1 MTLNKRI
8 FRDIKQNFARW
19 FSLFVLVALGMYMVV
34 SLIAS
39 AETIIDN
46 VNNFC
51 EENNVEDGE
60 FTLFTPLTDEEKNDL
75 EDNKYSIEES
85 FYIDFKQDDNS
96 TIRIF
101 KNRDNINVESAT
113 EGTIANNDNQVM
125 LEKHYAEKHDLK
137 VGDKITI
144 ADKEFTIVGIGIS
157 PDYDNCKQNIADVGT
172 DAKTFGTA
180 FVTDDEYDN
189 LKETGKYEKT
199 EVYEYSYTLEKGA
212 KSSELKKT
220 LKALKVDENILKAAN
235 ISGDV
240 DNLTMFLEG
249 KDNPRI
255 KASVNEVAT
264 NKSSGIT
271 GGIIVLILFTY
282 VISVFIIHEL
292 NEESSAIGAL
302 YSMGVKKSTLLW
314 HYIKLPVII
323 SFLGGLVGTLIALTK
338 AGIGVMIASKISY
351 YSLPTLEY
359 SHPAYVLIYG
369 IVAPPVIAFIV
380 NMLVIN
386 KKLSQTPLS
395 LLRNSNN
402 AKVHLFRLHLPK
414 KMSFNSQFRIRQFL
428 REMRASIALC
438 LGMLISLLF
447 LMLSLMCFCGLDNF
461 KDQNKKDLN
470 YKYMYSLKYE
480 LDEVPS
486 DATESYAKT
495 LSKTTLG
502 YDMDVTI
509 VGTNDNNNYFKFNPP
524 KNENK
529 IILGTSAAK
538 KFGVKAGDKITLRD
552 KVNDK
557 DYTFTIDK
565 VVQYSIGLYAFM
577 DIDEMRSLFGED
589 EDYYNILISDNKL
602 DIDTDAIYS
611 VTTDKDVLKFATTFQ
626 NNMNSMIYMMLF
638 ASIIIFVV
646 VMYLMI
652 KIMIDRSANNISLM
666 KIFGYTNSEVRKLY
680 IDGNFITIVISSIIC
695 VPLAKVIMTGVW
707 PSMVASVQ
715 CGFDVSFKAIVY
727 VLIYALIFVCYFVV
741 VFILN
746 RKLNKIS
753 ATEVL
758 KNRE

>member
-1 MTLNKRI
+1 
-8 FRDIKQNFARW
+8 
-19 FSLFVLVALGMYMVV
+19 
-34 SLIAS
+34 
-39 AETIIDN
+39 
-46 VNNFC
+46 
-51 EENNVEDGE
+51 
-60 FTLFTPLTDEEKNDL
+60 
-75 EDNKYSIEES
+75 
-85 FYIDFKQDDNS
+85 
-96 TIRIF
+96 
-101 KNRDNINVESAT
+101 
-113 EGTIANNDNQVM
+113 
-125 LEKHYAEKHDLK
+125 
-137 VGDKITI
+137 
-144 ADKEFTIVGIGIS
+144 
-157 PDYDNCKQNIADVGT
+157 
-172 DAKTFGTA
+172 
-180 FVTDDEYDN
+180 
-189 LKETGKYEKT
+189 
-199 EVYEYSYTLEKGA
+199 
-212 KSSELKKT
+212 
-220 LKALKVDENILKAAN
+220 
-235 ISGDV
+235 
-240 DNLTMFLEG
+240 
-249 KDNPRI
+249 
-255 KASVNEVAT
+255 
-264 NKSSGIT
+264 
-271 GGIIVLILFTY
+271 
-282 VISVFIIHEL
+282 
-292 NEESSAIGAL
+292 
-302 YSMGVKKSTLLW
+302 
-314 HYIKLPVII
+314 
-323 SFLGGLVGTLIALTK
+323 
-338 AGIGVMIASKISY
+338 
-351 YSLPTLEY
+351 
-359 SHPAYVLIYG
+359 
-369 IVAPPVIAFIV
+369 
-380 NMLVIN
+380 MLVIN

-524 KNENK
+524 KDENK

-602 DIDTDAIYS
+602 DIDNDAIYS